1 MLINM
6 LPVHALALD
15 SEDRGSASVQGD
27 TESHT
32 VQIIGEVEG
41 LREEGI
47 KHFRLSDGSFVAV
60 SYGLPVHFQNSG
72 GQWIDI
78 DNRLSLA
85 AGAYRTANANAPA
98 AFPSTLANGK
108 LFTVEHG
115 GQSVSVSLLDT
126 TTADQMIS
134 GELDTDPEETLPAEE
149 TEAATE
155 PIVETTAEIEP
166 SIEETVPAEPATE
179 PETTI
184 PAEEADVITAESLPE
199 ELPESGEAE
208 AMSGEDP
215 ENTADFAEG
224 ETEPTVSTQP
234 TPTEETVETQPEATE
249 TEPAETGASETEETV
264 PAPSATE
271 ETIPEE
277 TEPEET
283 EPEDLDEAT
292 GLVFNRDVVA
302 EVTTDTPA
310 MLTLQD
316 KYNWDVNDVIPQK
329 LQSSLIYQDV
339 FPGIDLQYT
348 NFGYNIK
355 EQIIINEPQE
365 SYRFDFLLE
374 SSSLT
379 AVLNE
384 NSSVSF
390 LNSDQEEIYRIPIPC
405 MEDASGLG
413 SFDVH
418 FALNETEQGTV
429 LTVEA
434 DKEWIN
440 SEERTY
446 PVKIDPTLVVV
457 SGRALEDIYS
467 VYTMEAAPN
476 DTTLGRQWLYVGAQP
491 YSTSNDG
498 RYRTYMHFQT
508 MPTVPSGS
516 EVVDAQLSLYKTAYT
531 QRYCEKLPIGAYE
544 VTTGLPSGYSSYYD
558 WFSKMTWRR
567 DQPEYDASNAI
578 DYAFGK
584 AGKEYVTWHL
594 TELVKKWYIE
604 GTSNTTIALAMTNED
619 AIQTTSYYASATFYA
634 YAGSIPPILTV
645 SYRNNTGIEPY
656 YTYATLGA
664 GEAGTAYISD
674 HTGQLK
680 IAKEL
685 VSYASST
692 NPFSLNLV
700 YNSDYFARS
709 STDYCPPAKLGLSM
723 NVGSGWT
730 LDCIQRVESETISN
744 ISYLKYS
751 DGDGTIHYFSK
762 DSSKDSSYY
771 YDEDGLSLKIKS
783 TGTNAYL
790 MSDDDGNEWTFTGNY
805 LTSTKDS
812 DGNKININY
821 SSGRLSSITQE
832 NKGQSAITMATF
844 TYSGNDLISVTDAAG
859 NVYTLTYSGTNLVG
873 IKRSSSTIASY
884 TYSGYQATKMTDSE
898 SGYSLSFTYSNGK
911 VSRYQEVN
919 NSGTGATV
927 SVTYPDHSE
936 TVYRDHGADRVS
948 GNSDDVLTH
957 YLFDYA
963 GRTVNAY
970 TTDNTGNILGATN
983 AVYSGSGSTDKANNR
998 TLRTGSI
1005 GVARQQL
1012 LSNPGLEDG
1021 TGGWTFNNGTS
1032 RATTKP
1038 RTGSYSIKGTLSSGS
1053 QYALVSSGT
1062 LTAGKPYTVS
1072 GYVNTSA
1079 VTKIEGG
1086 GVSITVTD
1094 GSQGW
1099 TSQWINYITSTA
1111 VDDGWV
1117 RISVTFT
1124 PPATDEYGI
1133 IVNNN
1138 GAIGTFYADDFQVEE
1153 GDAPSS
1159 YNLVTNSNME
1169 GTDRWTMGTNAAF
1182 SSTYGV
1188 AGSSRSLKITGDPLS
1203 ASTNAYQDI
1212 TLNLPGTQTYVLSGW
1227 ARANAVPDD
1236 PSELDNPNDVT
1247 KKCGLRATI
1256 TYSDGTT
1263 EGHYVAFNSD
1273 ISNQWQF
1280 TSISIV
1286 PKQPAKTVQR
1296 IRVTLAYE
1304 GNANDCYFD
1313 NIALLREV
1321 AQTMKYDTN
1330 GKLVSVTSTGLD
1342 KDENTYSGGN
1352 LIKTVTG
1359 GNGTFTYTYDTTYT
1373 HRLKSVSNGQ
1383 ITQAMGYDST
1393 GNVTTTTLSGS
1404 GGKTIQTTAAYGG
1417 SGNRLTSV
1425 TDAAGATVS
1434 YSYGNSDSVMRSLPT
1449 SVTDP
1454 NGIVTTSAYD
1464 TSGRVTQTGIANTAN
1479 LLYTYTNGNLSAI
1492 QRTNSS
1498 GASQTYNFTY
1508 DSFGNMLSA
1517 KVGSR
1522 NLASNIYANGNGQLT
1537 KQTYGNGATVNY
1549 TYDILGRIKTAT
1561 YSDGRKLTYAYNGE
1575 GQLHS
1580 LTETGGGEVVTYVY
1594 TYDSIGR
1601 LLNSQQLN
1609 GENTVL
1615 RTSQSYNSSNQL
1627 TKQSWQVG
1635 SDSYAEDLTYNSSD
1649 GSLNTFSIAR
1659 NGTALTT
1666 FTMGYDGLQRLTSM
1680 NSGVF
1685 TRSYAYRDISDSKTT
1700 TQVKSVDYSRT
1711 TYGSTYKFVGYA
1723 YGSNLNKEQMKDR
1736 CPGAEFVGTG
1746 SIENYE
1752 LQFKGSLHGA
1762 HATIAPK
1769 EGSSVP
1775 VGMWTIKKR
1784 DESRLD
1790 MYEGYNLKGYCYYNK
1805 EQIPVKMDD
1814 GSSLTGMVY
1823 IMDPR
1828 MDFGNPSKSYY
1839 DIVRQGY
1846 EDCGLDTNVLD
1857 HAVNDSMDL
1866 AQQRME
1872 GMRFF

>member
-1 MLINM
+1 MKSRWIKLCSILLVLTMLINM

-98 AFPSTLANGK
+98 AFPSTLANGT

-115 GQSVSVSLLDT
+115 GQSVSMSLLDT
-126 TTADQMIS
+126 TMADQMIS

-149 TEAATE
+149 TEAATK

-184 PAEEADVITAESLPE
+184 PAEEADVITEESLPE

-271 ETIPEE
+271 ET
-277 TEPEET
+277 EPEET
-283 EPEDLDEAT
+283 EPEDLDEAA

-329 LQSSLIYQDV
+329 LQSSLIYQNV

-983 AVYSGSGSTDKANNR
+983 AVYSGSGSTDTANNR

-1133 IVNNN
+1133 FVNNN

-1256 TYSDGTT
+1256 TYSDGAT

-1286 PKQPAKTVQR
+1286 PKQPTKTVQK

-1404 GGKTIQTTAAYGG
+1404 GGKTIQTTAA
-1417 SGNRLTSV
+1417 
-1425 TDAAGATVS
+1425 
-1434 YSYGNSDSVMRSLPT
+1434 
-1449 SVTDP
+1449 
-1454 NGIVTTSAYD
+1454 
-1464 TSGRVTQTGIANTAN
+1464 
-1479 LLYTYTNGNLSAI
+1479 
-1492 QRTNSS
+1492 
-1498 GASQTYNFTY
+1498 
-1508 DSFGNMLSA
+1508 
-1517 KVGSR
+1517 
-1522 NLASNIYANGNGQLT
+1522 
-1537 KQTYGNGATVNY
+1537 
-1549 TYDILGRIKTAT
+1549 
-1561 YSDGRKLTYAYNGE
+1561 
-1575 GQLHS
+1575 
-1580 LTETGGGEVVTYVY
+1580 
-1594 TYDSIGR
+1594 
-1601 LLNSQQLN
+1601 
-1609 GENTVL
+1609 
-1615 RTSQSYNSSNQL
+1615 
-1627 TKQSWQVG
+1627 
-1635 SDSYAEDLTYNSSD
+1635 
-1649 GSLNTFSIAR
+1649 
-1659 NGTALTT
+1659 
-1666 FTMGYDGLQRLTSM
+1666 
-1680 NSGVF
+1680 
-1685 TRSYAYRDISDSKTT
+1685 
-1700 TQVKSVDYSRT
+1700 
-1711 TYGSTYKFVGYA
+1711 
-1723 YGSNLNKEQMKDR
+1723 
-1736 CPGAEFVGTG
+1736 
-1746 SIENYE
+1746 
-1752 LQFKGSLHGA
+1752 
-1762 HATIAPK
+1762 
-1769 EGSSVP
+1769 
-1775 VGMWTIKKR
+1775 
-1784 DESRLD
+1784 
-1790 MYEGYNLKGYCYYNK
+1790 
-1805 EQIPVKMDD
+1805 
-1814 GSSLTGMVY
+1814 
-1823 IMDPR
+1823 
-1828 MDFGNPSKSYY
+1828 
-1839 DIVRQGY
+1839 
-1846 EDCGLDTNVLD
+1846 
-1857 HAVNDSMDL
+1857 
-1866 AQQRME
+1866 
-1872 GMRFF
+1872 